1 MKVIIVGGGIAGLY
15 AALKLHD
22 QGFTDISIYEAKD
35 RLGGNVYTYY
45 DKDIQLEA
53 GASRFNKYHKTILK
67 LLKRFNLTIYPI
79 PTEKIYKPV
88 VCEGK
93 AIPDPSYKYIKKV
106 IEYAAGL
113 SKEKL
118 LILKFGCPALL

>member
-93 AIPDPSYKYIKKV
+93 GKFFYIKGFS
-106 IEYAAGL
+106 YL
-113 SKEKL
+113 
-118 LILKFGCPALL
+118 